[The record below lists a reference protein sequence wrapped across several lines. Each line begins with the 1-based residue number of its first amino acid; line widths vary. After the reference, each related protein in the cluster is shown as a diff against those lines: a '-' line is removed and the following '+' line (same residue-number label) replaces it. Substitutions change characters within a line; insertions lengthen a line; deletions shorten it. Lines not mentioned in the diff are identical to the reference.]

1 MVEGIA
7 GHGRGGLLGLSTMR
21 PRMGGLSSPPTAT
34 DVSWPPP
41 PWGDGRT
48 ELVAGTGSGAG
59 WPRRW
64 FAAPDDAG
72 AALSHMWSCTSAV
85 GSSCDS
91 LLPSTTAA
99 SMTIAPNT
107 LVPRARYHRQEGR
120 RGGR

>member
-59 WPRRW
+59 ATPS
-64 FAAPDDAG
+64 ASET
-72 AALSHMWSCTSAV
+72 ALNVYA
-85 GSSCDS
+85 
-91 LLPSTTAA
+91 LR
-99 SMTIAPNT
+99 
-107 LVPRARYHRQEGR
+107 LV
-120 RGGR
+120 